1 MDSTTISSVY
11 IPRMSAFVRTEDIA
25 YEFGNRYSSHVARV
39 DFTPCNKTPGFVED
53 ITQPFKSAFVHFMVP
68 IDRYVAAGMVQA
80 FMHNKAYK
88 HETALFKEYWLIL
101 PNKNPVQH
109 TMMNN
114 AQIVENCRYL
124 EKKVIQQGQEIET
137 LNGYCNDLENRLG
150 EQQSSINALED
161 EFDSSEKKHIQSTD
175 ELKNKMELQDNVN
188 RNLRKQINNIFDTMV
203 EVIRGLYNP
212 ETQNGIIAKHFSKL
226 SEYAMSEEQRIA
238 YMSCDIFPTTRQGD
252 ACEKR
257 IEALE
262 KKLKEI
268 TQIQPLDEAQN
279 IQDAEALIKNMAI

>member
-25 YEFGNRYSSHVARV
+25 YEFGNRYSTHVARV

-150 EQQSSINALED
+150 TELETRMKQQESSINGLED
-161 EFDSSEKKHIQSTD
+161 DFDSSERKMKKHIQSTN
-175 ELKNKMELQDNVN
+175 ELKKKMELQDEVN
-188 RNLRKQINNIFDTMV
+188 KNLRKKIHNIFDTL
-203 EVIRGLYNP
+203 ENLIAGLHNQQ
-212 ETQNGIIAKHFSKL
+212 TQAPLITRYL
-226 SEYAMSEEQRIA
+226 SLLSGYTMSEEQIIA
-238 YMSCDIFPTTRQGD
+238 LDCCKDGWPTTRQGD

-268 TQIQPLDEAQN
+268 TQIQPLDEYC
-279 IQDAEALIKNMAI
+279 